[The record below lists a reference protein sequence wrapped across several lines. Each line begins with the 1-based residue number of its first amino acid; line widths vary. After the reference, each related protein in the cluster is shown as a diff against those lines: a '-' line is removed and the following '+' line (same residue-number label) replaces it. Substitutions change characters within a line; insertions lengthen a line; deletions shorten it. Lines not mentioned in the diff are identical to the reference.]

1 MAEGNWIKLNRKIQE
16 NFIWDFE
23 KPRYAMAWIDLLLT
37 ANYKDKQIIFDGK
50 VETVERGSLITSMVK
65 LSERWCMNRKTVKAF
80 LDILHDA
87 GMITYKTSKRRTTI
101 YITNYL
107 AYQDFE
113 AFQYESTGQLTGQP
127 DGQLDGQP
135 DGQVTGQLTGHN
147 IRREEGKTE
156 RLKEGKKERCCYDG
170 ANDPV
175 ASVLSDYLNRINPT
189 ASPSSLDELRS
200 YAEDMGKD
208 VCIRAFDIALDNKK
222 TTWPYIRAIL
232 RDKLQRGVKCL
243 ADWDALEAER
253 ENAKPGHKNEPQDYG
268 DPEDFYK

>member
-1 MAEGNWIKLNRKIQE
+1 MASDKKRPGVLVYFDIEPALDMLDDAKRGRLFTAIVNYAHYGSIPDFNDSVLDMAWAFVKASIDRDGDNYQKTVQKRKI
-16 NFIWDFE
+16 
-23 KPRYAMAWIDLLLT
+23 
-37 ANYKDKQIIFDGK
+37 G
-50 VETVERGSLITSMVK
+50 GITSDFKKNYAPKHGIDPNDEEALREYISIRM
-65 LSERWCMNRKTVKAF
+65 SN
-80 LDILHDA
+80 DA
-87 GMITYKTSKRRTTI
+87 GASQQMSTRVDTCQPTTTTTTTRTT
-101 YITNYL
+101 T
-107 AYQDFE
+107 
-113 AFQYESTGQLTGQP
+113 TTP
-127 DGQLDGQP
+127 
-135 DGQVTGQLTGHN
+135 TTTTTT
-147 IRREEGKTE
+147 TE
-156 RLKEGKKERCCYDG
+156 NNKGDANN

-175 ASVLSDYLNRINPT
+175 AVVLSDYLNRINPT

-253 ENAKPGHKNEPQDYG
+253 EKAKPGHKNEPQDYG